1 MGKLLSQQ
9 LILTDVSMLFWRQSK
24 SSRHGFAMLT
34 TSAAEKVRYVM
45 FDVLGRNAV
54 SVFDDDD
61 KLRSVHSDLAWM

>member
-1 MGKLLSQQ
+1 
-9 LILTDVSMLFWRQSK
+9 
-24 SSRHGFAMLT
+24 MLT